1 MEHHQEDTTL
11 SSLNSLR
18 SEALQIRQFF
28 TDGNTAPLSS
38 WKAIVWC
45 DQNSSQ
51 LWYWKLFP
59 SPKWGSPQSF
69 TSFYFCVFSAIVMNI
84 MGLHTAQ
91 SNAVIISDGLVI
103 MRSFHHILVLLIA
116 KCVKYQ
122 NTNQK
127 FLLQRMAENNISTL
141 LLKYFLKVQGNYQV
155 WWVSLLGW
163 ERLLVSK
170 K

>member
-1 MEHHQEDTTL
+1 MEHQEDTTL
-11 SSLNSLR
+11 SSLKSLR
-18 SEALQIRQFF
+18 SEGAPNKAEFF
-28 TDGNTAPLSS
+28 TDGNPASLSS

-59 SPKWGSPQSF
+59 SPKRGSPQSF
-69 TSFYFCVFSAIVMNI
+69 TSFCFCVFSVIVMNI
-84 MGLHTAQ
+84 MSLRTAQ
-91 SNAVIISDGLVI
+91 SNAVITSEGLVI
-103 MRSFHHILVLLIA
+103 MRSFHHIFVLLIA

-141 LLKYFLKVQGNYQV
+141 LLEYF
-155 WWVSLLGW
+155 
-163 ERLLVSK
+163 
-170 K
+170 